1 MFLQWCCKICERAH
15 SFRNSIFLWKVSWKV
30 ITRATPGRSLVNYKV
45 SSTKFCSYSFFLF
58 PGYSGG
64 RRDSLD
70 RNSAFSPSLMD
81 QFNKNKGGPSWPNA
95 YGNLGSLAAGK
106 RLGKVDIEHYVVQY
120 SIPIKIKD
128 THLVSLSSRL
138 RRFLISDERSKS
150 IYITI

>member
-1 MFLQWCCKICERAH
+1 M
-15 SFRNSIFLWKVSWKV
+15 

-45 SSTKFCSYSFFLF
+45 SSTKFCSYSFFLFF

-106 RLGKVDIEHYVVQY
+106 RLGKVDIEHYVVLY
-120 SIPIKIKD
+120 SIAIKIKD
-128 THLVSLSSRL
+128 AHLVSLSSRL